1 MRRNFALFLLLA
13 CLLVAASSTPAAAQD
28 DGDSCTFTLS
38 GAAREAQDPQNPDND
53 VISINTTGGA
63 VGTVSLDLPADVQA
77 GELTNELSLSYLF
90 IGRECAGGSPRLQL
104 AVDTDGDGDFDANAF
119 GYVGSQPFGSGCATG
134 AWTNQNMTDAVARWD
149 LSQLGGSQA
158 MTWAQVLEFFNLPQF
173 ADYQILSVSLVDD
186 SASFA
191 PGAAGQAYYDQLV
204 FGDCTLTDHE
214 DSVLAPPKSTEQCKD
229 GGWRIF
235 DNPAFRNQGEC
246 VSFVA
251 SRGKARANRQGGGN
265 GKQ

>member
-1 MRRNFALFLLLA
+1 MKNFALSLLLA
-13 CLLVAASSTPAAAQD
+13 GLFAAAPAATVAQD
-28 DGDSCTFTLS
+28 DADSCTFLLS
-38 GAAREAQDPQNPDND
+38 GAAREAQDPQNADND

-77 GELTNELSLSYLF
+77 SELTNELSLRYLF
-90 IGRECAGGSPRLQL
+90 INRTCAGGSPRLQL
-104 AVDTDGDGDFDANAF
+104 AIDTDGDGDFDHNAF
-119 GYVGSQPFGSGCATG
+119 GYVGSQPFGSGCTTG
-134 AWTNQNMTDAVARWD
+134 AWTDQNMTDDVARWD

-173 ADYQILSVSLVDD
+173 SNYQILSVTLVDD

-191 PGAAGQAYYDQLV
+191 PGASGQAYYDQLV
-204 FGDCTLTDHE
+204 FGDCIYTDHD
-214 DSVLAPPKSTEQCKD
+214 DSVLAPPTNKDQCKD

-235 DNPAFRNQGEC
+235 DNPSFRNQGEC

-251 SRGKARANRQGGGN
+251 SNGKARANRQSTGR